1 LKHVESPK
9 PQAAER
15 QAANRAAQLREL
27 LERYNYRYHA
37 LDDPEVPDAEY
48 DKLMVELRGIE
59 AQYPQ
64 LLTKDSPS
72 QRVGAA
78 PVAAFGA
85 VRHRIAMLSLD
96 NAFSEQEVRDFDRRI
111 RERLEDEVVI
121 RYSAEPKLDGLAISA
136 LFENGVFVQGATRG
150 DGETGEDIT
159 QNLKTI
165 AALPLKLRTAAAP
178 RMLEVRGEVF
188 MPLAGFERFNS
199 EAAARGE
206 KAYINPRNAAAG
218 SLRQLDPKMTAAR
231 PLDMF
236 IYGIGYV
243 EGGELP
249 TRHGEMLQELRR
261 WGFKICPQSRVVES
275 IEGCLEYYRTMGEA
289 RATLPYQID
298 GVVYKVDDVDLQR
311 RLGFVSRAPRWAI
324 AHKFPAEEALT
335 TIRGIEFQ
343 VGRTGAL
350 TPVAR
355 LQPVFVGGVT
365 VSNATLHNM
374 GELTRKDVRV
384 GDTVVIRRAGDV
396 IPEVVRVIPERRPA
410 GATLVEL
417 PAVCPVCGS
426 LVVREE
432 DQAVARCT
440 GGRICAAQR
449 REEIKHFASRRALD
463 IQGLGDKLVD
473 QLVERDWVRTPADL
487 FDLEQAQLATLDRMG
502 EKSAQKLHAAIASAK
517 HTSLPRFLYALGIRD
532 VGEATA
538 LGLAQYFR
546 DVTALRN
553 ATALEIQRVPDV
565 GPVVAANVAAYFTDA
580 ENRAVVD
587 RLLASGITW
596 PALAG
601 SSSQGEL
608 AGKTFVLTGT
618 LDALSRDAAQEAIIA
633 RGGKVSGSV
642 SKKTHYVV
650 AGAEAGSKLKK
661 AQDLGVTVLDEPA
674 FLELLKK

>member
-1 LKHVESPK
+1 
-9 PQAAER
+9 
-15 QAANRAAQLREL
+15 
-27 LERYNYRYHA
+27 
-37 LDDPEVPDAEY
+37 
-48 DKLMVELRGIE
+48 
-59 AQYPQ
+59 
-64 LLTKDSPS
+64 
-72 QRVGAA
+72 
-78 PVAAFGA
+78 
-85 VRHRIAMLSLD
+85 
-96 NAFSEQEVRDFDRRI
+96 
-111 RERLEDEVVI
+111 
-121 RYSAEPKLDGLAISA
+121 
-136 LFENGVFVQGATRG
+136 
-150 DGETGEDIT
+150 
-159 QNLKTI
+159 
-165 AALPLKLRTAAAP
+165 
-178 RMLEVRGEVF
+178 

-199 EAAARGE
+199 AAAARGE
-206 KAYINPRNAAAG
+206 KPYINPRNAAAG
-218 SLRQLDPKMTAAR
+218 SLRQLDPRMTAAR
-231 PLDMF
+231 PLDLF
-236 IYGIGYV
+236 IYGIGYL

-249 TRHGEMLQELRR
+249 AHHGAMLQQLRR

-298 GVVYKVDDVDLQR
+298 GVVYKVDDVGLQR

-335 TIRGIEFQ
+335 TIREIEFQ

-396 IPEVVRVIPERRPA
+396 IPEVMRVIPERRVE
-410 GATLVEL
+410 GAPLIEL

-426 LVVREE
+426 PVVREE

-502 EKSAQKLHAAIASAK
+502 EKSAQKLHAAIAAAK
-517 HTSLPRFLYALGIRD
+517 RTSLPRFLYALGIRD

-546 DVTALRN
+546 DVAALR
-553 ATALEIQRVPDV
+553 AAPAEEIQRVPDV
-565 GPVVAANVAAYFTDA
+565 GPVVAANVAAYFAEA
-580 ENRAVVD
+580 ENRSIVD

-596 PALAG
+596 PALDRPT
-601 SSSQGEL
+601 SDGEL
-608 AGKTFVLTGT
+608 TGKTFVLTGT
-618 LDALSRDAAQEAIIA
+618 LNALTRDAAQEAIIA

-642 SKKTHYVV
+642 SKKTHYLV
-650 AGAEAGSKLKK
+650 AGSEAGSKLKK

-674 FLELLKK
+674 FLELLKE